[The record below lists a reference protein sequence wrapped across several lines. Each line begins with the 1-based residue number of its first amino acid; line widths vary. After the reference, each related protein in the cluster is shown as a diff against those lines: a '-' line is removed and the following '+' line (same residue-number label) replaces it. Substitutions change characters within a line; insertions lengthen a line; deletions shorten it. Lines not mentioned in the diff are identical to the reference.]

1 MLCIGARL
9 GRGVSMKKGRL
20 QPLSMSHN
28 FSWTLFGNIVY
39 AASQWGVLIVLAKL
53 GNATMVGQYGLGLA
67 ITAPIILFA
76 NLRLREV
83 QVTDTSSRYQFGEY
97 FSLRLVMILAA
108 LAIISFTSFM
118 FGYERDTVFI
128 VLSIGLCKGFEAMS
142 DMIFGLLQ
150 KNERMDRIAISLM
163 IQGPLSLLLFS
174 SLLFA
179 TNSLLAGVLGM
190 VISRFFL
197 LIIYDR
203 YNAKQFAGIL
213 PRFQLPILW
222 QLFKLSLPLGIVQ
235 LFISL
240 YINIPRYFLENEQG
254 EEMLGYFSA
263 ISYVLVAGDTFISAL
278 SQAATP
284 RLANHFHAGKRS
296 NFLRLLFVLVAIALV
311 LGILGVAVISLFG
324 EQILSVLYQ
333 PDYIKYKDIFVLL
346 MFAAMCNY
354 IGWFLEAAMNAA
366 RRFKV
371 QLSIAAVWLTAS
383 GVSSFILVPAYGM
396 QGAAYSLIFTAA
408 VQLLSKFVVL
418 LPLFK
423 NFGR

>member
-1 MLCIGARL
+1 
-9 GRGVSMKKGRL
+9 MKKGRL